1 MRKRNRDPAH
11 LISKEEIMNTYAEK
25 KKSPM
30 LTKKQQSPQ
39 KSSDE
44 MLRSG
49 LSSLHSRPAA
59 LSEELGNKIR
69 ERCGINPA
77 SVKVYRDDGLS
88 GLGQKAY
95 AKGAEIHLSGGVST
109 SGEEG
114 QRVVLH
120 EAAHIAQQ
128 GSRSVAGAVNDDP
141 ALEQQADRVAAG
153 EVMQGSFSVPVNS
166 ENAPVQG
173 WAPWDKAKKKFAEK
187 KERDAKRTAAFAE
200 GTSLGNKHLDRLVA
214 ANDWVRD
221 KMDDFRDFRSGVK
234 EKIADKYHG
243 SKFESGVNKTKGWF
257 KGVGSGIAGMA
268 KSAGN
273 WVKDKATDAG
283 TAIKGSKLGQ
293 WVSRKKEE
301 RAKKK
306 AEEALKPK
314 EPGKFSKFMTGA
326 KNWVSDK
333 AKSAG
338 GWISDKAKA
347 AGSAIKGSKLGQWVS
362 RKKEERAK
370 KKAAEAQKEPGWF
383 KKTAA
388 AAGEKIKSGAGWV
401 KDKAVKGGTWVK
413 NKAVKAGK
421 WLSKKKDDISDW
433 IEEKKQAYAD
443 HDDQRYLKR
452 LVRKGGASALNA
464 IALADQDLKHGEYS
478 GNVKHR
484 AEALRDYDEEKRQF
498 MTDEESK
505 AAKAAKKA
513 EPLSAGKVLD
523 VVGDNVDVVGSVMS
537 AHDARKR
544 GNSQQAALDSMD
556 AINSGMGYVTKGLS
570 SLDLPGLSAVGDVAE
585 MGTTIGKLG
594 IHSYQKH
601 KLNGV
606 DEAGQTA
613 GVDEADQKYMRI
625 AHSGYGNTLDQ
636 EIRSGVGDVAKYG
649 ISALGSGLSAVTGGV
664 SSTVAKGLNKA
675 VDLGVSHM
683 NSSAR
688 EKTDSEIGYEDIFGS
703 VDAAK
708 KFKSKH
714 SIDKNTME
722 ILMRRN
728 TGSRSMSDLA
738 DRSRYEAA
746 RVNHQY
752 LAREGDNGA
761 KKMMAAFGEKN
772 FEQTPLSMI
781 DEKIGQSHSLKEL
794 NKRRRL
800 AY

>member
-1 MRKRNRDPAH
+1 
-11 LISKEEIMNTYAEK
+11 MNTYVEK

-114 QRVVLH
+114 QRVILH
-120 EAAHIAQQ
+120 EAAHVAQQ

-306 AEEALKPK
+306 A
-314 EPGKFSKFMTGA
+314 
-326 KNWVSDK
+326 
-333 AKSAG
+333 
-338 GWISDKAKA
+338 
-347 AGSAIKGSKLGQWVS
+347 
-362 RKKEERAK
+362 
-370 KKAAEAQKEPGWF
+370 AEAQKEPGWF

-523 VVGDNVDVVGSVMS
+523 AVGDNVDVVGSVMS

-794 NKRRRL
+794 NRRRRL

>member
-1 MRKRNRDPAH
+1 
-11 LISKEEIMNTYAEK
+11 MNTYVEK

-30 LTKKQQSPQ
+30 LTKKQSPQ

-114 QRVVLH
+114 QRVILH

-153 EVMQGSFSVPVNS
+153 EVMQGSFSVPMNS

-338 GWISDKAKA
+338 T
-347 AGSAIKGSKLGQWVS
+347 AIKESKLGQWVS

-523 VVGDNVDVVGSVMS
+523 AVGDNVDVVGSVMS

>member
-1 MRKRNRDPAH
+1 
-11 LISKEEIMNTYAEK
+11 MNTYAEK

-109 SGEEG
+109 SGEDG
-114 QRVVLH
+114 QRVILH

-153 EVMQGSFSVPVNS
+153 EVMQGSFSVPMNS

-333 AKSAG
+333 AKS
-338 GWISDKAKA
+338 

-523 VVGDNVDVVGSVMS
+523 AVGDNVDVVGSVMS

-794 NKRRRL
+794 NRRRRL

>member
-1 MRKRNRDPAH
+1 
-11 LISKEEIMNTYAEK
+11 MNTYAEK

-44 MLRSG
+44 MLRSE

-114 QRVVLH
+114 QRVILH

-153 EVMQGSFSVPVNS
+153 EVMQGSFSVPMNS

-338 GWISDKAKA
+338 T
-347 AGSAIKGSKLGQWVS
+347 AIKESKLGQWVS

-523 VVGDNVDVVGSVMS
+523 AVGDNVDVVGSVMS

-636 EIRSGVGDVAKYG
+636 DIRSGVGDVAKYG

-794 NKRRRL
+794 NRRRRL

>member
-1 MRKRNRDPAH
+1 
-11 LISKEEIMNTYAEK
+11 MNTYAEK

-338 GWISDKAKA
+338 
-347 AGSAIKGSKLGQWVS
+347 SAIKESKLGQWVS

-452 LVRKGGASALNA
+452 LVRKGGASVLNS
-464 IALADQDLKHGEYS
+464 IALADQDLKHGEHS

-523 VVGDNVDVVGSVMS
+523 AVGDNVDVVGSVMS

-636 EIRSGVGDVAKYG
+636 DIRSGVGDVAKYG

-703 VDAAK
+703 VEAAK

-794 NKRRRL
+794 NRRRRL

>member
-1 MRKRNRDPAH
+1 
-11 LISKEEIMNTYAEK
+11 MNTYAEK

-109 SGEEG
+109 SGEDG
-114 QRVVLH
+114 QRVILH

-338 GWISDKAKA
+338 T
-347 AGSAIKGSKLGQWVS
+347 AIKESKLGQWVS

-452 LVRKGGASALNA
+452 LVRKGVASALNA

-523 VVGDNVDVVGSVMS
+523 AVGDNVDVVGSVMS

-752 LAREGDNGA
+752 LAKEGDNGA

-794 NKRRRL
+794 NRRRRL

>member
-1 MRKRNRDPAH
+1 
-11 LISKEEIMNTYAEK
+11 MNTYAEK

-44 MLRSG
+44 MLRSE

-109 SGEEG
+109 SGEDG
-114 QRVVLH
+114 QRVILH

-338 GWISDKAKA
+338 T
-347 AGSAIKGSKLGQWVS
+347 AIKESKLGQWVS

-421 WLSKKKDDISDW
+421 WISKKKDDISDW

-523 VVGDNVDVVGSVMS
+523 AVGDNVDVVGSVMS

-636 EIRSGVGDVAKYG
+636 DIRSGVGDVAKYG

-794 NKRRRL
+794 NRRRRL

>member
-1 MRKRNRDPAH
+1 
-11 LISKEEIMNTYAEK
+11 MNTYAEK

-77 SVKVYRDDGLS
+77 SVKVYRDDRLS

-109 SGEEG
+109 SGEDG
-114 QRVVLH
+114 QRVILH

-523 VVGDNVDVVGSVMS
+523 AVGDNVDVVGSVMS

-636 EIRSGVGDVAKYG
+636 DIRSGVGDVAKYG

-781 DEKIGQSHSLKEL
+781 DEKIGQGHSLKEL
-794 NKRRRL
+794 NRRRRL

>member
-1 MRKRNRDPAH
+1 
-11 LISKEEIMNTYAEK
+11 MNTYAEK

-688 EKTDSEIGYEDIFGS
+688 EKTDSDIGYEDIFGS
-703 VDAAK
+703 VEAAK

-714 SIDKNTME
+714 SIDKSTME
-722 ILMRRN
+722 ILMKRN

-752 LAREGDNGA
+752 LAKEGDNGA

>member
-1 MRKRNRDPAH
+1 
-11 LISKEEIMNTYAEK
+11 MNTYAEK

-109 SGEEG
+109 SGEDG
-114 QRVVLH
+114 QRVILH

-128 GSRSVAGAVNDDP
+128 GSRSVAGAVNDAP

-268 KSAGN
+268 KFAGN

-333 AKSAG
+333 AKS
-338 GWISDKAKA
+338 

-523 VVGDNVDVVGSVMS
+523 AVGDNVDVVGSVMS

-636 EIRSGVGDVAKYG
+636 DIRSGVGDVAKYG

-688 EKTDSEIGYEDIFGS
+688 EKTDSDIGYEDIFGS

>member
-1 MRKRNRDPAH
+1 
-11 LISKEEIMNTYAEK
+11 MNTYAEK

-109 SGEEG
+109 SGEDG
-114 QRVVLH
+114 QRVILH

-421 WLSKKKDDISDW
+421 WISKKKDDISDW

-464 IALADQDLKHGEYS
+464 IAMADQDLKHGEYS

-800 AY
+800 VY

>member
-1 MRKRNRDPAH
+1 
-11 LISKEEIMNTYAEK
+11 MNTYAEK

-338 GWISDKAKA
+338 T
-347 AGSAIKGSKLGQWVS
+347 AIKESKLGQWVS

-523 VVGDNVDVVGSVMS
+523 AVGDNVDVVGSVMS

-636 EIRSGVGDVAKYG
+636 DIRSGVGDVAKYG

-664 SSTVAKGLNKA
+664 SSTVAKSLNKA

-794 NKRRRL
+794 NRRRRL

>member
-1 MRKRNRDPAH
+1 
-11 LISKEEIMNTYAEK
+11 
-25 KKSPM
+25 
-30 LTKKQQSPQ
+30 
-39 KSSDE
+39 
-44 MLRSG
+44 
-49 LSSLHSRPAA
+49 
-59 LSEELGNKIR
+59 
-69 ERCGINPA
+69 
-77 SVKVYRDDGLS
+77 
-88 GLGQKAY
+88 
-95 AKGAEIHLSGGVST
+95 
-109 SGEEG
+109 
-114 QRVVLH
+114 
-120 EAAHIAQQ
+120 
-128 GSRSVAGAVNDDP
+128 
-141 ALEQQADRVAAG
+141 
-153 EVMQGSFSVPVNS
+153 
-166 ENAPVQG
+166 
-173 WAPWDKAKKKFAEK
+173 
-187 KERDAKRTAAFAE
+187 
-200 GTSLGNKHLDRLVA
+200 
-214 ANDWVRD
+214 
-221 KMDDFRDFRSGVK
+221 
-234 EKIADKYHG
+234 
-243 SKFESGVNKTKGWF
+243 
-257 KGVGSGIAGMA
+257 
-268 KSAGN
+268 
-273 WVKDKATDAG
+273 
-283 TAIKGSKLGQ
+283 
-293 WVSRKKEE
+293 
-301 RAKKK
+301 
-306 AEEALKPK
+306 
-314 EPGKFSKFMTGA
+314 
-326 KNWVSDK
+326 
-333 AKSAG
+333 
-338 GWISDKAKA
+338 
-347 AGSAIKGSKLGQWVS
+347 
-362 RKKEERAK
+362 
-370 KKAAEAQKEPGWF
+370 
-383 KKTAA
+383 
-388 AAGEKIKSGAGWV
+388 
-401 KDKAVKGGTWVK
+401 
-413 NKAVKAGK
+413 
-421 WLSKKKDDISDW
+421 
-433 IEEKKQAYAD
+433 
-443 HDDQRYLKR
+443 
-452 LVRKGGASALNA
+452 
-464 IALADQDLKHGEYS
+464 
-478 GNVKHR
+478 
-484 AEALRDYDEEKRQF
+484 

-513 EPLSAGKVLD
+513 EPLSAGKVLNA
-523 VVGDNVDVVGSVMS
+523 VGDNVDVVGSVMS

-703 VDAAK
+703 VEAAK

>member
-1 MRKRNRDPAH
+1 
-11 LISKEEIMNTYAEK
+11 MNTYAEK

-44 MLRSG
+44 MLRSE

-114 QRVVLH
+114 QRVILH

-221 KMDDFRDFRSGVK
+221 KMDDFRDFRGGVK

-505 AAKAAKKA
+505 AA

-523 VVGDNVDVVGSVMS
+523 AVGDNVDVVGSVMS

-752 LAREGDNGA
+752 LAKEGDNGA

-794 NKRRRL
+794 NRRRRL

>member
-1 MRKRNRDPAH
+1 
-11 LISKEEIMNTYAEK
+11 MNTYAEK

-257 KGVGSGIAGMA
+257 KGVGSGIAGIA

-338 GWISDKAKA
+338 T
-347 AGSAIKGSKLGQWVS
+347 AIKESKLGQWVS

-523 VVGDNVDVVGSVMS
+523 AVGDNVDVVGSVMS

-794 NKRRRL
+794 NRRRRL

>member
-1 MRKRNRDPAH
+1 
-11 LISKEEIMNTYAEK
+11 MNTYAEK

-257 KGVGSGIAGMA
+257 KGVGSGIAGIA

-338 GWISDKAKA
+338 T
-347 AGSAIKGSKLGQWVS
+347 AIKESKLGQWVS

-523 VVGDNVDVVGSVMS
+523 AVGDNVDVVGSVMS

-636 EIRSGVGDVAKYG
+636 DIRSGVGDVAKYG

-794 NKRRRL
+794 NRRRRL

>member
-1 MRKRNRDPAH
+1 
-11 LISKEEIMNTYAEK
+11 MNTYAEK

-128 GSRSVAGAVNDDP
+128 GSRSVAGAVNDNP

-338 GWISDKAKA
+338 T
-347 AGSAIKGSKLGQWVS
+347 AIKESKLGQWVS

-421 WLSKKKDDISDW
+421 WISKKKDDISDW

-452 LVRKGGASALNA
+452 LVRKGGASVLNS

-523 VVGDNVDVVGSVMS
+523 AVGDNVDVVGSVMS

-688 EKTDSEIGYEDIFGS
+688 EKTDSDIGYEDIFGS

-794 NKRRRL
+794 NRRRRL

>member
-1 MRKRNRDPAH
+1 
-11 LISKEEIMNTYAEK
+11 MNTYAEK

-109 SGEEG
+109 SGEDG
-114 QRVVLH
+114 QRVILH

-523 VVGDNVDVVGSVMS
+523 AVGDNVDVVGSVMS

-636 EIRSGVGDVAKYG
+636 DIRSGVGDVAKYG

-688 EKTDSEIGYEDIFGS
+688 KKTDSEIGYEDIFGS

-738 DRSRYEAA
+738 DRARYEAA

-794 NKRRRL
+794 NRRRRL
-800 AY
+800 EY

>member
-338 GWISDKAKA
+338 T
-347 AGSAIKGSKLGQWVS
+347 AIKESKLGQWVS

-421 WLSKKKDDISDW
+421 WISKKKDDISDW

-452 LVRKGGASALNA
+452 LVRKGGASVLNS

-523 VVGDNVDVVGSVMS
+523 AVGDNVDVVGSVMS

-636 EIRSGVGDVAKYG
+636 DIRSGVGDVAKYG

-794 NKRRRL
+794 NRRRRL

>member
-1 MRKRNRDPAH
+1 
-11 LISKEEIMNTYAEK
+11 MNTYAEK

-109 SGEEG
+109 SGEDG
-114 QRVVLH
+114 QRVILH

-153 EVMQGSFSVPVNS
+153 EVMQGSFSVPMNS

-283 TAIKGSKLGQ
+283 T
-293 WVSRKKEE
+293 
-301 RAKKK
+301 
-306 AEEALKPK
+306 
-314 EPGKFSKFMTGA
+314 
-326 KNWVSDK
+326 
-333 AKSAG
+333 
-338 GWISDKAKA
+338 
-347 AGSAIKGSKLGQWVS
+347 AIKGSKLGQWVS

-523 VVGDNVDVVGSVMS
+523 AVGDNVDVVGSVMS

-794 NKRRRL
+794 NRRRRL

>member
-1 MRKRNRDPAH
+1 
-11 LISKEEIMNTYAEK
+11 MNTYAEK

-109 SGEEG
+109 SGEDG
-114 QRVVLH
+114 QRVILH

-301 RAKKK
+301 RTKKK

-338 GWISDKAKA
+338 T
-347 AGSAIKGSKLGQWVS
+347 AIKESKLGQWVS

-421 WLSKKKDDISDW
+421 WISKKKDDISDW

-523 VVGDNVDVVGSVMS
+523 AVGDNVDVVGSVMS

-664 SSTVAKGLNKA
+664 SSTVAAGLNKA

-703 VDAAK
+703 VEAAK

-794 NKRRRL
+794 NRRRRL

>member
-1 MRKRNRDPAH
+1 
-11 LISKEEIMNTYAEK
+11 MNTYAEK

-109 SGEEG
+109 SGEDG
-114 QRVVLH
+114 QRVILH

-128 GSRSVAGAVNDDP
+128 GSRSVAGAVNDAP

-338 GWISDKAKA
+338 T
-347 AGSAIKGSKLGQWVS
+347 AIKESKLGQWVS

-523 VVGDNVDVVGSVMS
+523 AVGDNVDVVGSVMS

>member
-1 MRKRNRDPAH
+1 
-11 LISKEEIMNTYAEK
+11 MNTYAEK

-109 SGEEG
+109 SGEDG
-114 QRVVLH
+114 QRVILH

-153 EVMQGSFSVPVNS
+153 EVMQGSFSVPMNS

-338 GWISDKAKA
+338 TV
-347 AGSAIKGSKLGQWVS
+347 IKESKLGQWVS

-523 VVGDNVDVVGSVMS
+523 AVGDNVDVVGSVMS

>member
-1 MRKRNRDPAH
+1 
-11 LISKEEIMNTYAEK
+11 MNTYAEK

-109 SGEEG
+109 SGEDG
-114 QRVVLH
+114 QRVILH

-153 EVMQGSFSVPVNS
+153 EVMQGSFSVPMNS

-338 GWISDKAKA
+338 T
-347 AGSAIKGSKLGQWVS
+347 AIKESKLGQWVS

-421 WLSKKKDDISDW
+421 WISKKKDDISDW

-452 LVRKGGASALNA
+452 LVRKGGASVLNS

-523 VVGDNVDVVGSVMS
+523 AVGDNVDVVGSVMS

-752 LAREGDNGA
+752 LAKEGDNGA

-794 NKRRRL
+794 NRRRRL

>member
-1 MRKRNRDPAH
+1 
-11 LISKEEIMNTYAEK
+11 MNTYAEK

-109 SGEEG
+109 SGEDG
-114 QRVVLH
+114 QRVILH

-153 EVMQGSFSVPVNS
+153 EVMQGSFSVPMNS

-338 GWISDKAKA
+338 T
-347 AGSAIKGSKLGQWVS
+347 AIKGSKLGQWVS

-523 VVGDNVDVVGSVMS
+523 AVGDNVDVVGSVMS

-636 EIRSGVGDVAKYG
+636 DIRSGVGDVAKYG

-794 NKRRRL
+794 NRRRRL

>member
-1 MRKRNRDPAH
+1 
-11 LISKEEIMNTYAEK
+11 MNTYAEK

-128 GSRSVAGAVNDDP
+128 GSRSVTGAVNDNP

-556 AINSGMGYVTKGLS
+556 AINSGMGYITKGLS

-606 DEAGQTA
+606 DEAGQSA

-688 EKTDSEIGYEDIFGS
+688 EKTDSDIGYEDIFGS

-714 SIDKNTME
+714 GIDKNTME
-722 ILMRRN
+722 ILIRRN

-752 LAREGDNGA
+752 LAKEGDNGA

-794 NKRRRL
+794 NRRRRL

>member
-1 MRKRNRDPAH
+1 
-11 LISKEEIMNTYAEK
+11 MNTYAEK

-128 GSRSVAGAVNDDP
+128 GSRSVTGAVNDNP

-421 WLSKKKDDISDW
+421 WISKKKDDISDW

-523 VVGDNVDVVGSVMS
+523 AVGDNVDVVGSVMS

-636 EIRSGVGDVAKYG
+636 DIRSGVGDVAKYG

-664 SSTVAKGLNKA
+664 SSTVAAGLNKA

-688 EKTDSEIGYEDIFGS
+688 EKTDSDIGYEDIFGS

>member
-1 MRKRNRDPAH
+1 
-11 LISKEEIMNTYAEK
+11 MNTYAEK

-293 WVSRKKEE
+293 WVSRKKED

-421 WLSKKKDDISDW
+421 WISKKKDDISDW

-523 VVGDNVDVVGSVMS
+523 AVGDNVDVVGSVMS

-636 EIRSGVGDVAKYG
+636 DIRSGVGDVAKYG

-794 NKRRRL
+794 NRRRRL

>member
-1 MRKRNRDPAH
+1 
-11 LISKEEIMNTYAEK
+11 MNTYAEK

-109 SGEEG
+109 SGEDG
-114 QRVVLH
+114 QRVILH

-128 GSRSVAGAVNDDP
+128 GSRSVAGAVNDAP

-338 GWISDKAKA
+338 T
-347 AGSAIKGSKLGQWVS
+347 AIKESKLGQWVS

-421 WLSKKKDDISDW
+421 WISKKKDDISDW

-443 HDDQRYLKR
+443 HDDQRHLKR

-523 VVGDNVDVVGSVMS
+523 AVGDNVDVVGSVMS

-688 EKTDSEIGYEDIFGS
+688 EKTDSDIGYEDIFGS

-794 NKRRRL
+794 NRRRRL

>member
-1 MRKRNRDPAH
+1 
-11 LISKEEIMNTYAEK
+11 MNTYVEK

-114 QRVVLH
+114 QRVILH
-120 EAAHIAQQ
+120 EAAHVAQQ

-338 GWISDKAKA
+338 T
-347 AGSAIKGSKLGQWVS
+347 AIKESKLGQWVS

-523 VVGDNVDVVGSVMS
+523 AVGDNVDVVGSVMS

-636 EIRSGVGDVAKYG
+636 DIRSGVGDVAKYG

-752 LAREGDNGA
+752 LAKEGDNGA

-794 NKRRRL
+794 NRRRRL

>member
-1 MRKRNRDPAH
+1 
-11 LISKEEIMNTYAEK
+11 MNTYAEK

-338 GWISDKAKA
+338 
-347 AGSAIKGSKLGQWVS
+347 SAIKESKLGQWVS

-452 LVRKGGASALNA
+452 LVRKGGASVLNS

-523 VVGDNVDVVGSVMS
+523 AVGDNVDVVGSVMS

-703 VDAAK
+703 VNAAK

-794 NKRRRL
+794 NRRRRL

>member
-1 MRKRNRDPAH
+1 
-11 LISKEEIMNTYAEK
+11 
-25 KKSPM
+25 
-30 LTKKQQSPQ
+30 
-39 KSSDE
+39 
-44 MLRSG
+44 MLRSE

-114 QRVVLH
+114 QRVILH

-338 GWISDKAKA
+338 T
-347 AGSAIKGSKLGQWVS
+347 AIKESKLGQWVS
-362 RKKEERAK
+362 RKREERAK

-523 VVGDNVDVVGSVMS
+523 AVGDNVDVVGSVMS

-752 LAREGDNGA
+752 LAKEGDNGA

-794 NKRRRL
+794 NRRRRL

>member
-1 MRKRNRDPAH
+1 
-11 LISKEEIMNTYAEK
+11 MNTYAEK

-44 MLRSG
+44 MLRSE

-114 QRVVLH
+114 QRVILH

-338 GWISDKAKA
+338 GWISDKAKS
-347 AGSAIKGSKLGQWVS
+347 AGTAIKESKLGQWVS

-523 VVGDNVDVVGSVMS
+523 AVGDNVDVVGSVMS

-794 NKRRRL
+794 NRRRRL

>member
-1 MRKRNRDPAH
+1 
-11 LISKEEIMNTYAEK
+11 MNTYAEK

-95 AKGAEIHLSGGVST
+95 AKGAEIHLSGGVSA
-109 SGEEG
+109 SGEDG
-114 QRVVLH
+114 QRVILH

-443 HDDQRYLKR
+443 HDDQRSLKR

-523 VVGDNVDVVGSVMS
+523 AVGDNVDVVGSVMS

-636 EIRSGVGDVAKYG
+636 DIRSGVGDVAKYG

-794 NKRRRL
+794 NRRRRL

>member
-1 MRKRNRDPAH
+1 
-11 LISKEEIMNTYAEK
+11 MNTYVEK

-109 SGEEG
+109 SGEDG
-114 QRVVLH
+114 QRVILH

-128 GSRSVAGAVNDDP
+128 GSRSVAGAVNDAP

-338 GWISDKAKA
+338 T
-347 AGSAIKGSKLGQWVS
+347 AIKGSKLGQWVS

-421 WLSKKKDDISDW
+421 WISKKKDDISDW

-452 LVRKGGASALNA
+452 LVRKGGASVLNS

-523 VVGDNVDVVGSVMS
+523 AVGDNVDVVGSVMS

-636 EIRSGVGDVAKYG
+636 DIRSGVGDVAKYG

-794 NKRRRL
+794 NRRRRL

>member
-1 MRKRNRDPAH
+1 
-11 LISKEEIMNTYAEK
+11 MNTYAEK

-30 LTKKQQSPQ
+30 MTKKQQSPQ

-523 VVGDNVDVVGSVMS
+523 AVGDNVDVVGSVMS

-688 EKTDSEIGYEDIFGS
+688 EKTDSEIGYIDTFGS

-714 SIDKNTME
+714 GIDKNTME
-722 ILMRRN
+722 ILMKRN

-752 LAREGDNGA
+752 LAKEGDNGA

>member
-1 MRKRNRDPAH
+1 
-11 LISKEEIMNTYAEK
+11 MNTYAEK

-109 SGEEG
+109 SGEDG
-114 QRVVLH
+114 QRVILH

-128 GSRSVAGAVNDDP
+128 GSRSVAGAVNDAP

-338 GWISDKAKA
+338 T
-347 AGSAIKGSKLGQWVS
+347 AIKESKLGQWVS

-421 WLSKKKDDISDW
+421 WISKKKDDISDW

-523 VVGDNVDVVGSVMS
+523 AVGDNVDVVGSVMS

-636 EIRSGVGDVAKYG
+636 DIRSGVGDVAKYG

-688 EKTDSEIGYEDIFGS
+688 EKTDSDIGYEDIFGS

>member
-1 MRKRNRDPAH
+1 
-11 LISKEEIMNTYAEK
+11 MNTYAEK

-109 SGEEG
+109 SGEDG
-114 QRVVLH
+114 QRVILH

-421 WLSKKKDDISDW
+421 WISKKKDDISDW

-464 IALADQDLKHGEYS
+464 IAMADQDLKHGEYS

-688 EKTDSEIGYEDIFGS
+688 EKTDSEIGYIDTFGS

-714 SIDKNTME
+714 GIDKNTME
-722 ILMRRN
+722 ILMKRN

>member
-1 MRKRNRDPAH
+1 
-11 LISKEEIMNTYAEK
+11 MNTYAEK

-49 LSSLHSRPAA
+49 LSPLHSRPAA

-338 GWISDKAKA
+338 T
-347 AGSAIKGSKLGQWVS
+347 AIKESKLGQWVS

-523 VVGDNVDVVGSVMS
+523 AVGDNVDVVGSVMS

-794 NKRRRL
+794 NRRRRL

>member
-1 MRKRNRDPAH
+1 
-11 LISKEEIMNTYAEK
+11 MNTYAEK

-109 SGEEG
+109 SGEDG
-114 QRVVLH
+114 QRVILH

-338 GWISDKAKA
+338 T
-347 AGSAIKGSKLGQWVS
+347 AIKESKLGQWVS

-421 WLSKKKDDISDW
+421 WISKKKDDISDW

-523 VVGDNVDVVGSVMS
+523 AVGDNVDVVGSVMS

-636 EIRSGVGDVAKYG
+636 DIRSGVGDVAKYG

-794 NKRRRL
+794 NRRRRL